1 MSIVMLN
8 QFGDPLQCHTLAF
21 SDSSRSFRWF
31 VWRRT
36 IERPVLLHTLRWHP
50 TLAPYAGTYSTPHRK
65 RIGTFLEAK
74 KEFAML
80 LKNDFKK
87 RRIEQM
93 GRTTAV
99 RSHHSSPFQAPA
111 VHGA

>member
-50 TLAPYAGTYSTPHRK
+50 TLAPYAGTLRWHIQHTSSQAYRHSFGGQK
-65 RIGTFLEAK
+65 RIRDAAK
-74 KEFAML
+74 KRF
-80 LKNDFKK
+80 
-87 RRIEQM
+87 
-93 GRTTAV
+93 
-99 RSHHSSPFQAPA
+99 
-111 VHGA
+111 